1 MKEKRYMITA
11 VLGAIMVVFGITS
24 LVLKTA
30 YAAPDN
36 VYAVTFD
43 PVDGTFTGSHYGYDK
58 VIVRVTEGN
67 PISSS
72 DIPEDPVRS
81 DAEFLYWMLND
92 VRYDFSTP
100 IDDNIVLCAKWSCEE
115 CDVPEEPKPTPDN
128 PKTADLPISIIM
140 SIGLCALG
148 LSLFQYKLIK
158 MTK

>member
-11 VLGAIMVVFGITS
+11 VLGAIMVIFGITA
-24 LVLKTA
+24 LVLKNT
-30 YAAPDN
+30 YAAD
-36 VYAVTFD
+36 VYSVTFD
-43 PVDGTFTGSHYGYDK
+43 ATGGTFTGSHYGQDK
-58 VIVRVTEGN
+58 VIVRVMEGLTAT
-67 PISSS
+67 
-72 DIPEDPVRS
+72 DQKPEDPVRS

-100 IDDNIVLCAKWSCEE
+100 VDSDIILCAKWSCEE

-140 SIGLCALG
+140 SIGLCAFG
-148 LSLFQYKLIK
+148 LSLFQYKLLK

>member
-11 VLGAIMVVFGITS
+11 VLGAIMVVFGITA
-24 LVLKTA
+24 LVLKNT
-30 YAAPDN
+30 YAAD
-36 VYAVTFD
+36 VYSVTFD
-43 PVDGTFTGSHYGYDK
+43 ATGGTFTGSPYGQDK
-58 VIVRVTEGN
+58 VIVRVMEGLTAT
-67 PISSS
+67 
-72 DIPEDPVRS
+72 DQKPEDPVRS

-100 IDDNIVLCAKWSCEE
+100 VDSDIILCAKWSCEE

-140 SIGLCALG
+140 SIGLCAFG
-148 LSLFQYKLIK
+148 LSLFQYKLLK

>member
-11 VLGAIMVVFGITS
+11 VLGAIMVVFGITA
-24 LVLKTA
+24 LVFKNT
-30 YAAPDN
+30 YAAD
-36 VYAVTFD
+36 VYSVTFD
-43 PVDGTFTGSHYGYDK
+43 ATGGTFTGSHYGQDK
-58 VIVRVTEGN
+58 VIVRVMEGLTAT
-67 PISSS
+67 
-72 DIPEDPVRS
+72 DQKPEDPVRS

-100 IDDNIVLCAKWSCEE
+100 VDSDIILCAKWSCEE

-140 SIGLCALG
+140 SIGLCAFG
-148 LSLFQYKLIK
+148 LSLFQYKLLK

>member
-11 VLGAIMVVFGITS
+11 VLGAIMVVFGITA
-24 LVLKTA
+24 LVLKNT
-30 YAAPDN
+30 YAAD
-36 VYAVTFD
+36 VYSVTFD
-43 PVDGTFTGSHYGYDK
+43 ATGGTFTGSHYGQDK
-58 VIVRVTEGN
+58 VIVRVMEGLTAT
-67 PISSS
+67 
-72 DIPEDPVRS
+72 DQKPEDPVRS

-100 IDDNIVLCAKWSCEE
+100 VDSDIILCAKWSCEE

-140 SIGLCALG
+140 SIGLCAFG
-148 LSLFQYKLIK
+148 LSLFQYKLLK

>member
-11 VLGAIMVVFGITS
+11 VLGAIMVVFGITA
-24 LVLKTA
+24 LVLKNT
-30 YAAPDN
+30 YASD
-36 VYAVTFD
+36 VYSVTFD
-43 PVDGTFTGSHYGYDK
+43 ATGGTFTGSHYGEDK
-58 VIVRVTEGN
+58 VIVRVMEGLTAT
-67 PISSS
+67 
-72 DIPEDPVRS
+72 DQKPEDPVRS

-100 IDDNIVLCAKWSCEE
+100 VDSDIILCAKWSCEE

-140 SIGLCALG
+140 SIGLCAFG
-148 LSLFQYKLIK
+148 LSLFQYKLLK

>member
-11 VLGAIMVVFGITS
+11 VLGAIMVVFGITA
-24 LVLKTA
+24 LVLKNT
-30 YAAPDN
+30 YAAD
-36 VYAVTFD
+36 VYSVTFD
-43 PVDGTFTGSHYGYDK
+43 ATGGTFTGSHYGQDK
-58 VIVRVTEGN
+58 VIVRVMEGLTVT
-67 PISSS
+67 
-72 DIPEDPVRS
+72 DQKPEDPVRS

-100 IDDNIVLCAKWSCEE
+100 VDSDIILCAKWSCEE

-140 SIGLCALG
+140 SIGLCAFG
-148 LSLFQYKLIK
+148 LSLFQYKLLK